1 MIFMRPKFFPPSKPL
16 FSPEELKRRQPRRT
30 PIGINIELAIRRR
43 NAMLAPERA
52 KNAEEMRAR
61 RIAAKKQRMKNIF
74 FGQGTRNAMAL
85 HAKKR
90 AKDLGIVKKAL
101 AEVRKRIDAGGTKF
115 ASTDALVRFINETWA
130 QDLPQ
135 QGFAH

>member
-1 MIFMRPKFFPPSKPL
+1 
-16 FSPEELKRRQPRRT
+16 
-30 PIGINIELAIRRR
+30 
-43 NAMLAPERA
+43 MLAPERA